1 MDILVFRLNHTSSA
15 ELAELEKSCFSDP
28 WTVGMFRDSFN
39 DPLTRCFGASVGGKT
54 VGFGMMMAVAGE
66 GEILRIAVRPE
77 LRRGGIGRALMQAMV
92 DAAAEEGLISMTL
105 EVRASNIPAT
115 ELYKA
120 FGFEEIAIRKNYYEH
135 PTEDARI
142 MEKKLCSYSQ

>member
-1 MDILVFRLNHTSSA
+1 MDIVIFPLNHTASA
-15 ELAELEKSCFSDP
+15 ELAELEKACFSDP

-77 LRRGGIGRALMQAMV
+77 LRRGGIGRAIMQAMTE
-92 DAAAEEGLISMTL
+92 ASEAEGLEAITL
-105 EVRASNIPAT
+105 EVRASNVPAIG
-115 ELYKA
+115 LYKA
-120 FGFEEIAIRKNYYEH
+120 FGFEEIATRKNYYEH
-135 PTEDARI
+135 PTEDALI